1 MKRVVTTSNV
11 SKAYSIIFK
20 TFMKIDCK
28 YVRGWCEKV
37 N

>member
-20 TFMKIDCK
+20 TFMKIGYK
-28 YVRGWCEKV
+28 YVRE
-37 N
+37 